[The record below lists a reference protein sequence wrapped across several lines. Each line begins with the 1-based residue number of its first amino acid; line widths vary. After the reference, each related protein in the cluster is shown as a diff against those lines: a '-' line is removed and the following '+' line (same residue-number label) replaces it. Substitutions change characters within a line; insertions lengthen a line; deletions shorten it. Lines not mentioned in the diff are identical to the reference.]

1 MLRGTV
7 TRQLGHVRLVKT
19 VGWWRRLVKGF
30 STRLS
35 RSRHK
40 YTLQRAYLT
49 SHAFSFC
56 WFTPIT
62 ALPVHTHSLVFTHY
76 GCCSFHCRRRGCRYI
91 ALFSVFFPALFAEF
105 VCLTRGFD
113 SAKDLDWSWKFFA
126 IFLFLFLTL
135 VLAFAS
141 KDFSLARMEEYFQ
154 IYSCNKTKR
163 FCGFIHESFFF
174 RGVYMTSS
182 SSLRNVDHFVTHHN
196 RLARRLWFRQTG
208 RQIFFFF
215 FFFSFFL
222 FFFVNET
229 RQTWRLSQLFH
240 FCY

>member
-76 GCCSFHCRRRGCRYI
+76 GSCSFHCRRRGCRYI

-154 IYSCNKTKR
+154 IYSCNKT
-163 FCGFIHESFFF
+163 
-174 RGVYMTSS
+174 V
-182 SSLRNVDHFVTHHN
+182 
-196 RLARRLWFRQTG
+196 LWIYSRV
-208 RQIFFFF
+208 IFFQRSLYDFQQF
-215 FFFSFFL
+215 PPKCGSFCD
-222 FFFVNET
+222 T
-229 RQTWRLSQLFH
+229 P
-240 FCY
+240 